1 MDALI
6 YTAMSGAER
15 ALKAQQVHANNLAN
29 MDTGGFRADMELSTA
44 HSLMTGSGYD
54 DRHLAQLQSNTLST
68 RSGTLKATGRELDVA
83 IAGDGYLAVQAPGG
97 GEAYTRAG
105 AMALDADG
113 TLSINGH
120 AVLGEG
126 GPITLPA
133 HSKLA
138 IGQDGTIS
146 VQLAG
151 KPEMQSVDKI
161 KLVRAEASEL
171 RKNEAG
177 LIVTRGGE
185 TLATDPAVQLRNGY
199 LEGSN
204 VSAVEEMVATM
215 SLNRTFEIQMKL
227 FKASDSMNEV
237 GNRLLGA

>member
-1 MDALI
+1 MDKLI

-29 MDTGGFRADMELSTA
+29 MDSAGFRADMEMSTA
-44 HSLMTGSGYD
+44 VSLQNGSGYD
-54 DRHLAQLQSNTLST
+54 DRHLAQLQANTVST
-68 RSGTLKATGRELDVA
+68 RAGAVKETGRDLDVA
-83 IAGDGYLAVQAPGG
+83 FAGDGYLAVQFQD
-97 GEAYTRAG
+97 GESYTRAG
-105 AMALDADG
+105 AMTLGADG
-113 TLSINGH
+113 ALTVNGH

-126 GPITLPA
+126 GPIVLPV
-133 HSKLA
+133 HTRMA
-138 IGQDGTIS
+138 IGTDGTIS
-146 VQLAG
+146 LQVPGATA
-151 KPEMQSVDKI
+151 MQAVDKI
-161 KLVRAEASEL
+161 KLVRAEGSEL

-177 LIVTRGGE
+177 LLVTRDGQP
-185 TLATDPAVQLRNGY
+185 LATDPTAKVRAGF

>member
-29 MDTGGFRADMELSTA
+29 MDSAGFRADMEISNA
-44 HSLMTGSGYD
+44 VSLQNGSGYD
-54 DRHLAQLQSNTLST
+54 DRHLAQLQANTVST
-68 RSGTLKATGRELDVA
+68 RGGSVKETGRDLDVA
-83 IAGDGYLAVQAPGG
+83 FAGDSYLAVQWQD
-97 GEAYTRAG
+97 GESYTRAG
-105 AMALDADG
+105 ALTLGADG
-113 TLSINGH
+113 ALTVNGH
-120 AVLGEG
+120 PVLGEA
-126 GPITLPA
+126 GPIVLPV

-138 IGQDGTIS
+138 IGADGTIS
-146 VQLAG
+146 LQVPGAG
-151 KPEMQSVDKI
+151 AMQAVDKI
-161 KLVRAEASEL
+161 KLVRAEGSEL

-177 LIVTRGGE
+177 LLVTRNGE
-185 TLATDPAVQLRNGY
+185 PLAADATAQVRAGF

>member
-29 MDTGGFRADMELSTA
+29 MDSAGFRADMEISNA
-44 HSLMTGSGYD
+44 VSLQNGSGYD
-54 DRHLAQLQSNTLST
+54 DRHLAQLQANTVST
-68 RSGTLKATGRELDVA
+68 RGGSVKETGRDLDVA
-83 IAGDGYLAVQAPGG
+83 FAGDSYLAVQWQD
-97 GEAYTRAG
+97 GESYTRAG
-105 AMALDADG
+105 ALTLGADG
-113 TLSINGH
+113 ALTVNAH
-120 AVLGEG
+120 PVLGEA
-126 GPITLPA
+126 GPIVLPL

-138 IGQDGTIS
+138 IGADGTIS
-146 VQLAG
+146 LQVPGAAA
-151 KPEMQSVDKI
+151 MQAVDKI
-161 KLVRAEASEL
+161 KLVRAEGAEL

-177 LIVTRGGE
+177 LLVTRNGAP
-185 TLATDPAVQLRNGY
+185 LAADATAQVRAGF